1 MLCWVVAFPPKSE
14 VSSVL
19 KATRHAVK
27 GLYGGHESVEL
38 QQVLLLGHT
47 SDLLCIAVQRA
58 IVALHKWRASHLQV
72 PRLVPCGFLSC
83 VSRAVVRLG
92 GSVPGLGL
100 FRFGTFTWDT
110 SAPVGFVSGY
120 AHCLRQFWRLSR
132 ARVWLQSQRND
143 AHVARGSHLVLTS
156 SLLDRFRSVS
166 QSVDGHARQAM
177 IGGLATLAHAS
188 EPPNFCDCCL
198 QNWFKPLT
206 TFGGFVQPFLIFARS
221 PVLTTV
227 LPDLGGRGGGPIRS
241 SFARWVKFVRPSLL
255 CVGGGG
261 RGGLPRLRRPG
272 LISRSARL
280 VAAFAVLP
288 SSDAIDR
295 SI

>member
-1 MLCWVVAFPPKSE
+1 MVAFPPKSE

-38 QQVLLLGHT
+38 QQVLLLCHT

-143 AHVARGSHLVLTS
+143 AHVARGSHLVLTP
-156 SLLDRFRSVS
+156 SLLDRLRSVC
-166 QSVDGHARQAM
+166 QSVDGPAR
-177 IGGLATLAHAS
+177 
-188 EPPNFCDCCL
+188 
-198 QNWFKPLT
+198 
-206 TFGGFVQPFLIFARS
+206 
-221 PVLTTV
+221 
-227 LPDLGGRGGGPIRS
+227 
-241 SFARWVKFVRPSLL
+241 
-255 CVGGGG
+255 
-261 RGGLPRLRRPG
+261 
-272 LISRSARL
+272 
-280 VAAFAVLP
+280 
-288 SSDAIDR
+288 
-295 SI
+295 